1 MLHITGCVVQV
12 ASDKADKAKK
22 VADQKLK
29 DLNHKVQE
37 VDSELEVDKVDSDEE
52 PMIDIAKKRK
62 QDEEARAARKLTQA
76 AQANERLRKQKEQQK
91 KALVEAAQESVNVDV
106 SSKISHRSRLNPP
119 ANVLPKKVPKNS
131 KAPAKQ
137 PKKAPA
143 KQSVTEPVST
153 MQASKKR
160 QARQSVTEPVSTK
173 IAPKR
178 RKTSPAAG
186 DHDQRSGLTML
197 NPPAKNN
204 TDVAKGREV
213 QIKWGRTVYNAKVT
227 KVLDGGSVNVCT
239 KDKDPKI
246 AKTGFKI
253 VRLTE
258 EQAKSYT
265 PGKQHG
271 FTNKKANA
279 GFEVAGAHDD

>member
-29 DLNHKVQE
+29 DLNQKVQE

-62 QDEEARAARKLTQA
+62 QDEEARTAKKLTQA

-91 KALVEAAQESVNVDV
+91 NSKALVEAAQKSVNVDV
-106 SSKISHRSRLNPP
+106 GSKISHRSRLNPP
-119 ANVLPKKVPKNS
+119 ANVS
-131 KAPAKQ
+131 A
-137 PKKAPA
+137 KKAPA
-143 KQSVTEPVST
+143 KPPKKAAAKKSVTEPVST

-213 QIKWGRTVYNAKVT
+213 QIKWGKTVYNAKVT

>member
-29 DLNHKVQE
+29 DLNQKVQE

-62 QDEEARAARKLTQA
+62 QDEEARTAKKLTQA

-91 KALVEAAQESVNVDV
+91 NSKALVEAAQESVNVDV

-119 ANVLPKKVPKNS
+119 ANVS
-131 KAPAKQ
+131 A
-137 PKKAPA
+137 KKAPA
-143 KQSVTEPVST
+143 KPPKKAAANKSVTEPVST

-239 KDKDPKI
+239 KDKDAKI

-265 PGKQHG
+265 PDKQHG

>member
-1 MLHITGCVVQV
+1 MFHITGCVVQV

-29 DLNHKVQE
+29 DLNQE
-37 VDSELEVDKVDSDEE
+37 VDSELEVDSDEE
-52 PMIDIAKKRK
+52 PMIDVAAKKKK

-76 AQANERLRKQKEQQK
+76 AQANERLRQQKEQQK
-91 KALVEAAQESVNVDV
+91 KALVEAAQESVNLEVEANP
-106 SSKISHRSRLNPP
+106 SSRTSHRPITNPP
-119 ANVLPKKVPKNS
+119 ANQQGKKRATKVS
-131 KAPAKQ
+131 AKRSETQ
-137 PKKAPA
+137 PVSPKKAPKKRQA
-143 KQSVTEPVST
+143 KQSATEPVST
-153 MQASKKR
+153 ENASKK
-160 QARQSVTEPVSTK
+160 Q
-173 IAPKR
+173 
-178 RKTSPAAG
+178 KTSPG
-186 DHDQRSGLTML
+186 DQRSGLDML

-213 QIKWGRTVYNAKVT
+213 QIKWGKTVYNAKVT
-227 KVLDGGSVNVCT
+227 KVLVGGFVNVRT
-239 KDKDPKI
+239 KDKDEKI
-246 AKTGFKI
+246 SKTNFKI

-265 PGKQHG
+265 PDKQHG

>member
-29 DLNHKVQE
+29 DLNQKVQE
-37 VDSELEVDKVDSDEE
+37 VEKVDSELDSDEE

-62 QDEEARAARKLTQA
+62 QDEEAREARKLTQA

-91 KALVEAAQESVNVDV
+91 NSKALVEAAQKSVNVDV

-119 ANVLPKKVPKNS
+119 ANVSAKKAPAKPPKNS
-131 KAPAKQ
+131 KAPAK
-137 PKKAPA
+137 K
-143 KQSVTEPVST
+143 SVTEPVST

-213 QIKWGRTVYNAKVT
+213 QIKWGKTVYNAKVT

>member
-29 DLNHKVQE
+29 DLNQKVQE
-37 VDSELEVDKVDSDEE
+37 VEKVDSELDSDEE
-52 PMIDIAKKRK
+52 PMIDIAKQRK
-62 QDEEARAARKLTQA
+62 QDEEALTAKKLTQA

-91 KALVEAAQESVNVDV
+91 NSKALVEAAQESVNVDV

-119 ANVLPKKVPKNS
+119 ANVLPKKVPK

-137 PKKAPA
+137 SKKAPA
-143 KQSVTEPVST
+143 KQSETQPVST
-153 MQASKKR
+153 KKAPKKR
-160 QARQSVTEPVSTK
+160 QATQSATEPVSTK
-173 IAPKR
+173 KASKKQ
-178 RKTSPAAG
+178 KTSSSG
-186 DHDQRSGLTML
+186 DQRSGLDML

-239 KDKDPKI
+239 KDKDAKI

-265 PGKQHG
+265 PDKQHG

>member
-29 DLNHKVQE
+29 DLNQKVQE
-37 VDSELEVDKVDSDEE
+37 VDSELELDSDEE
-52 PMIDIAKKRK
+52 PMIDIAKQRK
-62 QDEEARAARKLTQA
+62 QDEEARTAKKLTQA

-91 KALVEAAQESVNVDV
+91 NSKALVEAAQESVNVDV

-197 NPPAKNN
+197 NPPAKKD

-213 QIKWGRTVYNAKVT
+213 QIKWGKTVYNAKVT

-253 VRLTE
+253 VHLTE

>member
-29 DLNHKVQE
+29 DLNQKVQE

-62 QDEEARAARKLTQA
+62 QDEEARTAKKLTQA

-91 KALVEAAQESVNVDV
+91 NSKALVEAAQESVNVDV

-119 ANVLPKKVPKNS
+119 ANVS
-131 KAPAKQ
+131 A
-137 PKKAPA
+137 KKAPA
-143 KQSVTEPVST
+143 KPPKKAAAQKSVTEPVST

-239 KDKDPKI
+239 KDKDAKI

-279 GFEVAGAHDD
+279 GFEVAGAHDE

>member
-29 DLNHKVQE
+29 DLNQKVQE
-37 VDSELEVDKVDSDEE
+37 VDSELEVDSDEE

-62 QDEEARAARKLTQA
+62 QDEEARTAKKLTQA

-91 KALVEAAQESVNVDV
+91 NSKALVEAAQKSVNVDV
-106 SSKISHRSRLNPP
+106 GSKISHRSRLNPP
-119 ANVLPKKVPKNS
+119 ANVS
-131 KAPAKQ
+131 A
-137 PKKAPA
+137 KKAPA
-143 KQSVTEPVST
+143 KPPKKAAANKSVTEPVST

-197 NPPAKNN
+197 NPPAKKNN

-253 VRLTE
+253 VHLTE

>member
-29 DLNHKVQE
+29 DLNQE
-37 VDSELEVDKVDSDEE
+37 VDSELEVDSDEE
-52 PMIDIAKKRK
+52 PMIDIAKQRK
-62 QDEEARAARKLTQA
+62 QDEEARTAKKLTQA
-76 AQANERLRKQKEQQK
+76 AQANERLRQQKEQQK
-91 KALVEAAQESVNVDV
+91 KALVQAAQSSVNVDV
-106 SSKISHRSRLNPP
+106 SSNISHRSRLNPP
-119 ANVLPKKVPKNS
+119 ANVSAK
-131 KAPAKQ
+131 KAPAKP

-143 KQSVTEPVST
+143 KKSVTEPVST

-197 NPPAKNN
+197 NPPAKKD

-213 QIKWGRTVYNAKVT
+213 QIKWGKTVYNAKVT

-239 KDKDPKI
+239 KDKDAKI

-253 VRLTE
+253 VHLTE

>member
-29 DLNHKVQE
+29 DLNQKVQE
-37 VDSELEVDKVDSDEE
+37 VDSELELDSDEE
-52 PMIDIAKKRK
+52 PMIDIAKQRK
-62 QDEEARAARKLTQA
+62 QDEEARTAKKLTQA

-91 KALVEAAQESVNVDV
+91 NSKALVEAAQKSVNVDV
-106 SSKISHRSRLNPP
+106 GSKISHRSRLNPP
-119 ANVLPKKVPKNS
+119 ANVLPKKVPK
-131 KAPAKQ
+131 KVPAKQ
-137 PKKAPA
+137 SKKAPA

-227 KVLDGGSVNVCT
+227 KVLDGGFVNVRT
-239 KDKDPKI
+239 KDKDEKI
-246 AKTGFKI
+246 SKTNFKI

-265 PGKQHG
+265 PDKQHG

-279 GFEVAGAHDD
+279 GFAIEGAHDD

>member
-29 DLNHKVQE
+29 DLNQKVQE

-62 QDEEARAARKLTQA
+62 QDEEARTAKKLTQA

-91 KALVEAAQESVNVDV
+91 NSKALVEAAQESVNVDV

-119 ANVLPKKVPKNS
+119 ANVS
-131 KAPAKQ
+131 A
-137 PKKAPA
+137 KKAPA
-143 KQSVTEPVST
+143 KPPKKAQKSVTEPVST
-153 MQASKKR
+153 KIAPKKR

-239 KDKDPKI
+239 KDKDAKI

-265 PGKQHG
+265 PDKQHG

>member
-1 MLHITGCVVQV
+1 M
-12 ASDKADKAKK
+12 
-22 VADQKLK
+22 ADQKLK
-29 DLNHKVQE
+29 DLNQKVQE
-37 VDSELEVDKVDSDEE
+37 VDSELEVEKVDSDEE

-62 QDEEARAARKLTQA
+62 QDEEARTAKKLTQA

-91 KALVEAAQESVNVDV
+91 NSKALGEAAQKSVNVDV

-119 ANVLPKKVPKNS
+119 ANVS
-131 KAPAKQ
+131 A
-137 PKKAPA
+137 KKAPA
-143 KQSVTEPVST
+143 KPPKKAAANKSVTEPVST

-239 KDKDPKI
+239 KDKDAKI

-253 VRLTE
+253 VHLTE
-258 EQAKSYT
+258 EQAKSYLSLI
-265 PGKQHG
+265 HI
-271 FTNKKANA
+271 
-279 GFEVAGAHDD
+279 